1 MQPENLTHTT
11 GPEKMPSMPRPEFD
25 HLIETSAETAVEKS
39 AEKFEVRSEANAA
52 ISDVGITTIAIPTGG
67 PSQDEPVSV
76 DVITTVSDVPSVAAD
91 EDLIEKEWVDKA
103 KKIISDTKEDPYTR
117 DEEVSKLQVEY
128 IKKRYGRSVGLEE

>member
-1 MQPENLTHTT
+1 MQQENLTHIA
-11 GPEKMPSMPRPEFD
+11 GPEKMPSMPRPDFD
-25 HLIETSAETAVEKS
+25 HLIETNAESAVEKS

-52 ISDVGITTIAIPTGG
+52 VSDAIITTIAATT
-67 PSQDEPVSV
+67 DEPLQASTVSV
-76 DVITTVSDVPSVAAD
+76 DGITTVSGIPSVAAD

-128 IKKRYGRSVGLEE
+128 IKKRYGRSVSLE